1 MLQCTKYQEQ
11 HCVNM
16 FRYSGL
22 FTMNIG
28 YIPYTGVLP
37 STQKYC
43 YSLRRVVVYLMQD
56 TTRMFKK
63 VCYVETP
70 FIPGGPPPTG
80 DLRRNIIISLKQDTI
95 NYTHSKTGN
104 ALWAEV
110 VNPLPGR
117 DLFFI
122 NSTLS
127 VSSNTF

>member
-1 MLQCTKYQEQ
+1 
-11 HCVNM
+11 
-16 FRYSGL
+16 
-22 FTMNIG
+22 MNTG
-28 YIPYTGVLP
+28 YIPYTGVIP

-70 FIPGGPPPTG
+70 FIPGESPPPTG
-80 DLRRNIIISLKQDTI
+80 DLLRNIIISLKQDTI
-95 NYTHSKTGN
+95 NYARSKTGN
-104 ALWAEV
+104 TLCAEV

-122 NSTLS
+122 NSALS